1 MEQEAFLEFWT
12 RPRSF
17 TGAELFTYLTLR
29 LSSPATAWQMLS
41 YLTSG
46 KTLCFVV
53 IIQSL
58 HAGVA
63 PGKPLR
69 FASSAE
75 NPSSHSSPVQLSS
88 FFFFFTHFSFHTMRE
103 KETFPSAWM
112 ETFLQARGQGEE
124 GLADRDDGGDQLLL
138 MLLARTGWKG
148 IRWSLNPSE

>member
-1 MEQEAFLEFWT
+1 MEQEALLGFWT

-29 LSSPATAWQMLS
+29 LSSPATAWQILS
-41 YLTSG
+41 YLTRG

-58 HAGVA
+58 PAGVV
-63 PGKPLR
+63 PGTPLR

-75 NPSSHSSPVQLSS
+75 NPSFHSSPVQLSS
-88 FFFFFTHFSFHTMRE
+88 FSFFFTHFSFHTVRE
-103 KETFPSAWM
+103 KETFPSAWT
-112 ETFLQARGQGEE
+112 EIFLQARGQGVE
-124 GLADRDDGGDQLLL
+124 GLADRDVGVDQLLL

-148 IRWSLNPSE
+148 VRWSLNPSE